1 MNNHAPGPWKLGIQD
16 GNFVD
21 IDSECHGGLAQV
33 VWLMEDD
40 EVEGRSSPQCEANAR
55 LIAAAPDLLAALED
69 IVKHIHMDIG
79 MQRRAQDAID
89 EARGVK

>member
-1 MNNHAPGPWKLGIQD
+1 MSVQINEYRTAHVDVEKPDGSVFRIEIRGPIHPE
-16 GNFVD
+16 D
-21 IDSECHGGLAQV
+21 IAVLHTIGAAQK
-33 VWLMEDD
+33 
-40 EVEGRSSPQCEANAR
+40 
-55 LIAAAPDLLAALED
+55 LLAALED